1 MPREAL
7 SHGPAPPA
15 VDLGDVLFGEQTLD
29 AVLDLVVSLAR
40 SGVRRADWVSV
51 SLVSRALPDHL
62 ETRSATSEGV
72 SAVDATQYATGQGPC
87 VEAIRTG
94 QKVHV
99 VLSEEAWRWADFVRD
114 ATELG
119 AASVFS
125 SPLHARDTVIGA
137 LNIYSSDA
145 SPFGA
150 DDQELALSF
159 AGHASV
165 VLANAAAFMTR
176 ELVNGQLK
184 EALASRD
191 LIGQAKGILMARK
204 GCDADE
210 AFDVLRRASQ
220 RVNRKLR
227 EVAQDVVDGTVRQ
240 SSSA

>member
-1 MPREAL
+1 MPSEPL
-7 SHGPAPPA
+7 GHGLASP
-15 VDLGDVLFGEQTLD
+15 VVELGDVLFGEQTLD
-29 AVLDLVVSLAR
+29 AVLDLVVSLAC
-40 SGVRRADWVSV
+40 SGVTRADWVSV
-51 SLVSRALPDHL
+51 SLVSKAVPDRF

-72 SAVDATQYATGQGPC
+72 RDVDATQYSTGQGPC

-94 QKVHV
+94 QNVHV
-99 VLSEEAWRWADFVRD
+99 VLNEEVQRWPDFVRD
-114 ATELG
+114 ATEMG
-119 AASVFS
+119 AASVLS
-125 SPLHARDTVIGA
+125 TPLYARESVIGS
-137 LNIYSSDA
+137 LNIYSSEA

-150 DDQELALSF
+150 DDQELALAF

-176 ELVNGQLK
+176 DLVNHQLQ

-204 GCDADE
+204 GCSSDE

-227 EVAQDVVDGTVRQ
+227 DVAQDVVDGTVAQ
-240 SSSA
+240 SSPS